1 MVETRYWKKIGMR
14 VTKQMALE
22 FASRMNLAATYLDDD
37 IEEFTAVTYDSSD
50 ATDELETLF
59 ANPDEYADGGEPID
73 PSVAV
78 ILQANEWTKERK
90 VRLKQLKEE
99 VKEDVLALKAEEVA
113 EMVAEQGISEEQASE
128 NWDDKFNSRCLQEAK
143 LKWDEEFNEKVENY
157 QTELGLT
164 DD

>member
-22 FASRMNLAATYLDDD
+22 FASRMNLAATYLDDE
-37 IEEFTAVTYDSSD
+37 IEEFTAVTHDASD
-50 ATDELETLF
+50 ATDAIETLF
-59 ANPDEYADGGEPID
+59 ANPDEYPDGGEPID

-113 EMVAEQGISEEQASE
+113 EMVAEQDISEEQASE
-128 NWDDKFNSRCLQEAK
+128 NWDDKFNSRLLQEAK
-143 LKWDEEFNEKVENY
+143 LKWDEEFNEKIESY
-157 QTELGLT
+157 QAELGLT